1 MMLVSLRERKV
12 TLLDVVAAV
21 SGFADSEEEAA
32 LVINHLF
39 GSEQIAFT
47 NRPQRTELEAWLI

>member
-1 MMLVSLRERKV
+1 MMLTSLRERKV

-21 SGFADSEEEAA
+21 SGLTENEEEAA

-47 NRPQRTELEAWLI
+47 NGPQRRDLEAWLA